1 MSDKAI
7 LEINLNEEYKIKIE
21 KGNQFEESIFH
32 EVYKEALKNVIEI
45 VRHYYSHKDSKYDDF
60 NNIIAFTGERGKGK
74 SSSMIS
80 FRDALVNK
88 ECDDNRVF
96 FERQND
102 PEQYLKDKSFA
113 EIEIIDPSLFRGG
126 ESLFEIILAK
136 MFRKFQNRINEM
148 DCKIDQTHKRELI
161 QHFQKT
167 FQNLQIINSDRK
179 DIFKK
184 DSIEALSKLAIS
196 SNLKEDFDKLV
207 DYYLEHFDKKNFL
220 IIAIDDFDV
229 NIENA
234 YKMLEDIRQ
243 FLIQPKVILLISC
256 KLEQLSEA
264 LMIHYKNIKI
274 ENQEDKAKR
283 YIDKLV
289 PFSRRIFLPEVKKLE
304 DIEFK
309 ILNDKELVFN
319 NITGNFNELMIKL
332 IFEKL
337 NLIQTNNILNSNFI
351 FPNTI
356 RETQNFINTLLNVPN
371 NQKLRKYIIS
381 EVYLLDIK
389 FINIL
394 DDLENVSD
402 DLFMITVLRKLLR
415 LNREYIV
422 RRRITEAYTKLSN
435 ASIKTTIS
443 LGDIYFLLEEFE
455 KNINLEDYDSL
466 KFLDLFKLYFSLR
479 LLNFKGE
486 LNTLEITKYGFVNK
500 YMNILPKEKGLKS
513 RDFLQFFGTLDWNYD
528 FLREEE
534 VFILGMFVF
543 YLGEG
548 NEDYRHKLDK
558 DIFVERYTR
567 GILSPFAIWHNVNNI
582 KTLSIILNF
591 STEGK
596 FVKLNEEWF
605 KNSLFIKQLYN
616 PSFTLKI
623 FEYIGEFRLKIV
635 KDSLPDNYFDTV
647 CLLFV
652 YGIIYS
658 LEKLEDLYK
667 LEGLVKDFT
676 NFPIINEMLKY
687 FNQQIYFNKK
697 INELNDKYKLNLE
710 YDENSFITDELKHVM
725 NEIYNSSIEET
736 TDELSINTKRYLS
749 DLYNEINKTKKF
761 TSRFLNYRIE
771 RLKDFPGTE
780 KIIDYFEE
788 IKWKFNEE
796 DDNLFNEY
804 KEELKIYLKNL
815 ING

>member
-7 LEINLNEEYKIKIE
+7 LEINLNDEYKIKIE
-21 KGNQFEESIFH
+21 EGKQFEDSIFH

-45 VRHYYSHKDSKYDDF
+45 VRHYESHKDSKYDDF

-88 ECDDNRVF
+88 ECDNNRIF
-96 FERQND
+96 FDRQND

-136 MFRKFQNRINEM
+136 MFRKFQNRINET
-148 DCKIDQTHKRELI
+148 DCKIDQTNKRELI

-274 ENQEDKAKR
+274 ENQVEDKAKR

-289 PFSRRIFLPEVKKLE
+289 PFTRRIFLPDVQKLG
-304 DIEFK
+304 DIELK
-309 ILNDKELVFN
+309 VLLDKKVIFDSY
-319 NITGNFNELMIKL
+319 GRNFSNVVIKL
-332 IFEKL
+332 VYEKL
-337 NLIQTNNILNSNFI
+337 QLLQVKNILNKNFTI
-351 FPNTI
+351 PTTI
-356 RETQNFINTLLNVPN
+356 RETQNYVNIILSSENSQKVKNYIVNELYILESKYKNVITELEDVSNELFLL
-371 NQKLRKYIIS
+371 S
-381 EVYLLDIK
+381 
-389 FINIL
+389 
-394 DDLENVSD
+394 
-402 DLFMITVLRKLLR
+402 VLRKFLKLNEFQSRRNTAYIKLR
-415 LNREYIV
+415 
-422 RRRITEAYTKLSN
+422 N
-435 ASIKTTIS
+435 ANLASTIS
-443 LGDIYFLLEEFE
+443 IGDIYFLLDEFE
-455 KNINLEDYDSL
+455 SEISIDNYEAY
-466 KFLDLFKLYFSLR
+466 KFIDLFKMYFSLR
-479 LLNFKGE
+479 ILEFKDDLEKFNFVR
-486 LNTLEITKYGFVNK
+486 YGFVNK
-500 YMNILPKEKGLKS
+500 YMYILSKEKNARS
-513 RDFLQFFGTLDWNYD
+513 RDFIEFDDSLEWISGLLEDD
-528 FLREEE
+528 EK
-534 VFILGMFVF
+534 FILSLFIM

-548 NEDYRHKLDK
+548 NEDYRHKIEK
-558 DIFVERYTR
+558 DIFVERFTK
-567 GILSPFAIWHNVNNI
+567 GTLSPFALWHNIYNI
-582 KTLSIILNF
+582 DVLSSVFNF
-591 STEGK
+591 SLNSE
-596 FVKLNEEWF
+596 FVRLNEQWF
-605 KNSLFIKQLYN
+605 NTSIFIKQLYN
-616 PSFTLKI
+616 PSFTLKL
-623 FEYIGEFRLKIV
+623 FEYVNEFRLKEV
-635 KDSLPDNYFDTV
+635 KVALPNNYFDTV

-652 YGIIYS
+652 YGTIYS
-658 LEKLEDLYK
+658 LEKFETNYNLN
-667 LEGLVKDFT
+667 GLVDDFLKY
-676 NFPIINEMLKY
+676 PVIKELLKY
-687 FNQQIYFNKK
+687 FDTQEYFNKK
-697 INELNDKYKLNLE
+697 ISELNDKYEIISQNN
-710 YDENSFITDELKHVM
+710 DNHIITDSLKIII
-725 NEIYNSSIEET
+725 NEIYDSSRNNIQQ
-736 TDELSINTKRYLS
+736 ELSSNTKTYLMH
-749 DLYNEINKTKKF
+749 LYNEIDKTDKF
-761 TSRFLNYRIE
+761 TSRFISHRIE
-771 RLKDFPGTE
+771 RLKAFPDAE

-788 IKWKFNEE
+788 IKWKFNEGSDE
-796 DDNLFNEY
+796 DFIEN
-804 KEELKIYLKNL
+804 KTELKNYLIHL